1 MALNKIYTRINWEDY
16 PSENTDLDAYNL
28 NQMDSAIDALDN
40 RIISQDALKV
50 NKSEINANIADWT
63 MDETT
68 GIITITKY
76 NGEKIIF
83 DLNIEKIPVGF
94 SMSDDGIITM
104 TTEDG
109 TQFTA
114 DIGSM
119 IPVLTFED
127 SATIAVSV
135 TGTGKNKTYS
145 FSIKTGSVT
154 DDMLQPNYLADIR
167 VESANASAYA
177 QSANAKSVL
186 AESYA
191 IGGTGTREGEDT
203 DNAKYYMEQAKLQT
217 GGIPTKVSE
226 LENDAGYITKKVS
239 DLTNYYDK
247 NTVDKKIDAIP
258 KTDLTNYLTKT
269 GDGSNL
275 TAAFEEATTL
285 EELTTGEKLSSIFG
299 KLKLA
304 VKNLKSLISLIGTTD
319 ISTIGDG
326 TITGGLN
333 DVNGKLE
340 MNIEQKTG
348 QYKNQ
353 KLNKNVTVCS
363 ITLTP
368 GLWLI
373 IGYIDGN
380 ISSDFIYNNTLFDQT
395 VRESMFGG
403 GGSINVILRGIT
415 TTTTA
420 NLSTYDFVNV
430 TSDLTYRGTLTAICL
445 KPYL

>member
-1 MALNKIYTRINWEDY
+1 MALNKVYTRINWEDY

-50 NKSEINANIADWT
+50 DKSAINGNIADWT

-68 GIITITKY
+68 GVITITKY

-119 IPVLTFED
+119 LPVLTFED

-154 DDMLQPNYLADIR
+154 DAMLQPNYLADIR

-203 DNAKYYMEQAKLQT
+203 DNAKYYMEQAKQQT

-226 LENDAGYITKKVS
+226 LENDVGYIKKTVS

-247 NTVDKKIDAIP
+247 TSVDKKIDAIP
-258 KTDLTNYLTKT
+258 KTYLTNYLTKT

-285 EELTTGEKLSSIFG
+285 EELTTGEKLSSILG

-304 VKNLKSLISLIGTTD
+304 VKNLKSLIGLIGTTD

-326 TITGGLN
+326 TITGGLS
-333 DVNGKLE
+333 DVNGKLSGLKFAS
-340 MNIEQKTG
+340 ISTS
-348 QYKNQ
+348 
-353 KLNKNVTVCS
+353 VTLLVTNRQS
-363 ITLTP
+363 LL
-368 GLWLI
+368 GSL
-373 IGYIDGN
+373 
-380 ISSDFIYNNTLFDQT
+380 SDFGLPSNAN
-395 VRESMFGG
+395 VFG
-403 GGSINVILRGIT
+403 V
-415 TTTTA
+415 
-420 NLSTYDFVNV
+420 FVNCNWDV
-430 TSDLTYRGTLTAICL
+430 NVRLAINGNFYAYQIATVSNDATFTLNFVVAY
-445 KPYL
+445 K

>member
-1 MALNKIYTRINWEDY
+1 MAMNKVYTRINWEDY

-50 NKSEINANIADWT
+50 DKSAINGNIADWT

-76 NGEKIIF
+76 NGEKVIF

-119 IPVLTFED
+119 IPVLTFSD
-127 SATIAVSV
+127 SDSISVNV
-135 TGTGKNKTYS
+135 TGSGKNKTYS
-145 FSIKTGSVT
+145 FTIKNGSVT
-154 DDMLQPNYLADIR
+154 EDMLQPNYLADIK
-167 VESANASAYA
+167 VESAKAAASA
-177 QSANAKSVL
+177 QSANDKAVL
-186 AESYA
+186 SKSYA
-191 IGGTGTREGEDT
+191 VGGTGTRQGEDT
-203 DNAKYYMEQAKLQT
+203 DNAKYYMEQAKQQT

-247 NTVDKKIDAIP
+247 TTVDEKIDAIP

-275 TAAFEEATTL
+275 TAVFEEATTL

-326 TITGGLN
+326 TITGGLS

-395 VRESMFGG
+395 VRESMIGG
-403 GGSINVILRGIT
+403 GGSINVILRGIGT
-415 TTTTA
+415 TTTV

-430 TSDLTYRGTLTAICL
+430 TSDLTYRGTLAAICL